1 LVQLYY
7 VIKFP
12 HAEPGEERNITM
24 WNEGRGKR
32 GSGLEVW
39 DNEIVSNTENEMGND
54 VSRY

>member
-1 LVQLYY
+1 MVQLYY